1 MSKQMLIAAKST
13 SVRGTLARLR
23 SDASG
28 NVLAMAAAAIF
39 PLAGMMGG
47 ALDLSRIY
55 LVKTR
60 LQAACDAGALTGRRV
75 MGSGSWANNSYK
87 ARTQA
92 ENVFL
97 TNFGEESYGTGTLT
111 KTFTENAGNVSGVA
125 STTIPMTVM
134 QLFGSG
140 THTVNVSCNSEQR
153 IPNTDVMFVLDTT
166 GSMNCAPADTIATC
180 TNNGGTE
187 KSEAKIKGLR
197 TAVKCFYEALAK
209 LDTTESCGS
218 TPSGG
223 NSAAVQ
229 LRFGFM
235 PYSSNVNVG
244 KLLPTSYFPDNW
256 SYQSKAPI
264 ITSGY
269 SYVLGT
275 ESARTGFG
283 NFSNPSQST
292 FDTAS
297 SGGYASFARIGS
309 NSNATSTV
317 TVGGTPFI
325 YKVSQVYVDKNDG
338 KGPVL
343 TTVNATM
350 CAGFNSL
357 AASGSSLIAR
367 EVIPGAQVDALVN
380 PMPATPTYPATQQTL
395 NYKRTEPNTVNGYRY
410 RWQAVSSTNGCWLEK
425 GTGSFNRIA
434 TGGTSTK
441 PINWSPQS
449 TVTGWTNQVVNFNIS
464 GLKNGASWNSSVN
477 LPLAQ
482 ADAPSPNSVYFS
494 GQTSPTTLQ
503 VVANTSVAWSGCIEE
518 RRTYQNID
526 PTDPSLDW
534 SPVPSVANDMN
545 IDMVPDMSDINT
557 QWKPALPDALID
569 PSNGASGSNT
579 LSCPAQATRLQTYPT
594 PSTFETDVDSL
605 IARGSTYHDVGLIW
619 GARFMSPTGIFAAAN
634 ATTPSGGAIQRHM
647 IFMTDGD
654 TGTCSGAYSPHGVVG
669 FGDRRQ
675 TTKASIPDNGG
686 SLCNNDFLNKIVD
699 ARTAA
704 ACTAIKNMNIT
715 LWVIGFGTGV
725 SAATKTRLTNCASP
739 SSYFDAADSAALNTK
754 FKQIAD
760 DISQLRL
767 TN

>member
-13 SVRGTLARLR
+13 RMRGTLARLR

-97 TNFGEESYGTGTLT
+97 TNFGENSYGTGTLT

-166 GSMNCAPADTIATC
+166 GSMNCAPAETPTTTPSC
-180 TNNGGTE
+180 TNNGGVE
-187 KSEAKIKGLR
+187 KPDAKMKGLR

-209 LDTTESCGS
+209 LDTAESCGS

-223 NSAAVQ
+223 NSASVQ
-229 LRFGFM
+229 LRFGIM

-256 SYQSKAPI
+256 TYQSKSPV
-264 ITSGY
+264 ITNGY

-275 ESARTGFG
+275 ESGKSGFG
-283 NFSNPSQST
+283 
-292 FDTAS
+292 TA
-297 SGGYASFARIGS
+297 
-309 NSNATSTV
+309 SNATIPSTFN
-317 TVGGTPFI
+317 TNTSTGWGTWGTI
-325 YKVSQVYVDKNDG
+325 STNATNT
-338 KGPVL
+338 
-343 TTVNATM
+343 TTVNGTVYIHKKT
-350 CAGFNSL
+350 L
-357 AASGSSLIAR
+357 ASDG
-367 EVIPGAQVDALVN
+367 
-380 PMPATPTYPATQQTL
+380 TT
-395 NYKRTEPNTVNGYRY
+395 
-410 RWQAVSSTNGCWLEK
+410 AVSSTNCSSWNALSGSGSPTTLLAKVDATGVVSDTLTGTSPNPPTWSASPPSQQTLTYSRTEPHTVTGYRYNWQSVGGTNGCWLVRA
-425 GTGSFNRIA
+425 GGSYNRVA

-441 PINWSPQS
+441 SITWTPQS
-449 TVTGWTNQVVNFNIS
+449 YVTGWSNQVVNFDIS
-464 GLKNGASWNSSVN
+464 GLKNGTNWNGSVDLPMTETNGPTVFLSGSNSSTA
-477 LPLAQ
+477 LKFLA
-482 ADAPSPNSVYFS
+482 NSNV
-494 GQTSPTTLQ
+494 T
-503 VVANTSVAWSGCIEE
+503 WSGCIEE

-545 IDMVPDMSDINT
+545 IDMIPDMSDINT
-557 QWKPALPDALID
+557 QWKPALPGALID

-739 SSYFDAADSAALNTK
+739 NSYFDAADSATLNTK